1 MHKLPSANFARL
13 WKSSVFWLGM
23 IVMCGLGVMAV
34 IMRYFDIL
42 EDPNYAYT
50 TADGFWFLGG
60 LYISIALSVFISLWL
75 GTEYHDGTMR
85 NKLTVG
91 HTRGE
96 IYAANWLTCTI
107 SSLMMHIGYILMVAV
122 FGTLLLKPF
131 TTPVRVLLISTLVS
145 FLTVVAMSSIFVMI
159 AMLVS
164 GKSTSAVLSMMIA
177 LVMVFGSITV
187 YSMLSAPEYHDN
199 NFQMSVNSEI
209 VQGEP
214 IPNPKYLRGTE
225 REIYQ
230 FIQDFQPAGQMMQFN
245 AGDNFPDHIER
256 FPVYSLLLTAI
267 TTGIGYVLFRRKDIK

>member
-1 MHKLPSANFARL
+1 MRKLLSANFSRL
-13 WKSSVFWLGM
+13 WKSHVFWLGM
-23 IVMCGLGVMAV
+23 ASMCGFGIFAV
-34 IMRYFDIL
+34 IMRYRDIL
-42 EDPNYAYT
+42 EDPGYAYT

-60 LYISIALSVFISLWL
+60 LYISVVLSVFISLWL

-107 SSLMMHIGYILMVAV
+107 SSLMMHIGYIFMVAI
-122 FGTLLLKPF
+122 FGTLLLEPF
-131 TTPVRVLLISTLVS
+131 TTPVHILVISTLVS
-145 FLTVVAMSSIFVMI
+145 LLTVVAMSSVFVMI

-164 GKSTSAVLSMMIA
+164 SKSTSAVISMMIA
-177 LVMVFGSITV
+177 LAMLLGSMTV
-187 YSMLSAPEYHDN
+187 YSMLTAPEYHEN
-199 NFQMSVNSEI
+199 NFQMSVNGEI
-209 VQGEP
+209 VQGDP

-256 FPVYSLLLTAI
+256 FPVCSLLLTVI
-267 TTGIGYVLFRRKDIK
+267 TTGIGYELFRRKDIK

>member
-1 MHKLPSANFARL
+1 MLKLLSANFTRL
-13 WKSSVFWLGM
+13 RKSRVFLLGM
-23 IVMCGLGVMAV
+23 SVMCGLGIMAV

-60 LYISIALSVFISLWL
+60 LYISVVLAVFISLWL

-107 SSLMMHIGYILMVAV
+107 SSLMMHIGYIFMVAV
-122 FGTLLLKPF
+122 FGTLLLEPF
-131 TTPVRVLLISTLVS
+131 KTPVRVLVISTLVS
-145 FLTVVAMSSIFVMI
+145 LLTVVSMSSVFVMI

-164 GKSTSAVLSMMIA
+164 SKSTSAVISMIIA
-177 LVMVFGSITV
+177 LAMLLGSMTV
-187 YSMLSAPEYHDN
+187 YSMLTAPEYYEN
-199 NFQMSVNSEI
+199 NFQMSVNGEI
-209 VQGEP
+209 VQGDP

-245 AGDNFPDHIER
+245 AGDNFPEHMGR
-256 FPVYSLLLTAI
+256 FPVYSLVLAVLM
-267 TTGIGYVLFRRKDIK
+267 TGIGYSLFRRKDIR

>member
-1 MHKLPSANFARL
+1 MRKLLSANFARL
-13 WKSSVFWLGM
+13 RKSRVFWLGM
-23 IVMCGLGVMAV
+23 AAMCGLGIFSVF
-34 IMRYFDIL
+34 MRYRDIL
-42 EDPNYAYT
+42 EDPGYAYT

-60 LYISIALSVFISLWL
+60 LYISVVLSVFISLWL

-107 SSLMMHIGYILMVAV
+107 SSLMMHIGFIFMVAI
-122 FGTLLLKPF
+122 FGTLLLEPL
-131 TTPVRVLLISTLVS
+131 TTPVHILVISTLVS
-145 FLTVVAMSSIFVMI
+145 LLTVVAMSSVFVMI

-164 GKSTSAVLSMMIA
+164 SKSTSAVISMMIA
-177 LVMVFGSITV
+177 LAMLLGSMTV
-187 YSMLSAPEYHDN
+187 YSMLTAPEYYES
-199 NFQMSVNSEI
+199 NFQMSVNGEI
-209 VQGEP
+209 VQGDP

-245 AGDNFPDHIER
+245 AEENFPEHIGR
-256 FPVYSLLLTAI
+256 FPVYSLLLTVI

>member
-1 MHKLPSANFARL
+1 MRKLLSANFTRL
-13 WKSSVFWLGM
+13 WKSRLFWLGM
-23 IVMCGLGVMAV
+23 LGMSGLGIVAV
-34 IMRYFDIL
+34 IMRYRDVL

-60 LYISIALSVFISLWL
+60 LYISVVLSVFISLWV

-96 IYAANWLTCTI
+96 IYASNWLTCTV
-107 SSLMMHIGYILMVAV
+107 SSLMMHLSYILMIAV
-122 FGTLLLKPF
+122 FGTLLLEPF
-131 TTPVRVLLISTLVS
+131 KTPTQVLVISTLMS
-145 FLTVVAMSSIFVMI
+145 LLTVVAMSSIFVMI

-164 GKSTSAVLSMMIA
+164 SKSTSAVISMMIA
-177 LVMVFGSITV
+177 LVMLLGSMTV
-187 YSMLSAPEYHDN
+187 YSMLTAPEYHEK
-199 NFQMSVNSEI
+199 NFQMSVNGEI
-209 VQGEP
+209 VQGDP